1 MNNHITFNDVV
12 AVCQIINLAATRGAF
27 RAEELSEIGAVYDRL
42 AQMAQMAQMAQA
54 ATNSHQQEIQDS
66 TPSGE

>member
-42 AQMAQMAQMAQA
+42 AQMAQA

-66 TPSGE
+66 NPSGE

>member
-42 AQMAQMAQMAQA
+42 AQMAQMAQA

-66 TPSGE
+66 NPSGE